1 MDPQLELEA
10 EQMQME
16 ATHTL
21 RQLQETDS
29 LKSGPKGRSKTEG
42 RADIKKSPLENQ
54 LHSRHKAA
62 MNTKAGVHGGYP
74 QPRPKPAHTDPHT
87 TTAVKTLPTQVLSE
101 GKANLFPCT
110 KTTY

>member
-1 MDPQLELEA
+1 
-10 EQMQME
+10 MQVE

-29 LKSGPKGRSKTEG
+29 LKSGPKGSSKTEA

-62 MNTKAGVHGGYP
+62 TEYEGWGAWRISIAQP
-74 QPRPKPAHTDPHT
+74 QTCPH
-87 TTAVKTLPTQVLSE
+87 
-101 GKANLFPCT
+101 
-110 KTTY
+110 